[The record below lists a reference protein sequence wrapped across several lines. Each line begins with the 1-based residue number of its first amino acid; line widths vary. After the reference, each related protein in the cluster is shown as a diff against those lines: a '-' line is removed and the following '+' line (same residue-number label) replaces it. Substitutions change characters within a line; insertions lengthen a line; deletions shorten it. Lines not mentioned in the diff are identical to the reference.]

1 VVGNEDLNELR
12 VPMGFY
18 APESLVE
25 RLRDAAR
32 EQDRSMSSVI
42 RLALEHELQREPE
55 PAR

>member
-1 VVGNEDLNELR
+1 MGFEEENELR

-18 APESLVE
+18 ASESLVE
-25 RLRDAAR
+25 RLREAAR

-55 PAR
+55 PAQ